1 MIENMENNK
10 DQKMDIE
17 LPSEVAPGI
26 YSNLQLITH
35 SSTEFILDFIQVMPG
50 VPKAQVRSRA
60 ILSPQHAKRLLYALK
75 ENIEK
80 YELQNGVITEPD
92 QSLPYQMNPMGQA

>member
-1 MIENMENNK
+1 MEKNK

-17 LPSEVAPGI
+17 LPSEVASGI

-35 SSTEFILDFIQVMPG
+35 SPTEFILDFIQVMPG

-80 YELQNGVITEPD
+80 YEQQNGVITEPE
-92 QSLPYQMNPMGQA
+92 QTIPYQINPMGQA

>member
-1 MIENMENNK
+1 MEKNK
-10 DQKMDIE
+10 EQKMDIE
-17 LPSEVAPGI
+17 LPTEIAPGV

-35 SSTEFILDFIQVMPG
+35 SSTEFIVDFIQVMPG

-60 ILSPQHAKRLLYALK
+60 ILSPQHAKRLLFALK

-80 YELQNGVITEPD
+80 YEQQHGLITE
-92 QSLPYQMNPMGQA
+92 QEQTLPYQMNPMGQA

>member
-1 MIENMENNK
+1 MENNK
-10 DQKMDIE
+10 EQKMDIE
-17 LPSEVAPGI
+17 LPAEVAPGI

-35 SSTEFILDFIQVMPG
+35 SSTEFIVDFIQVMPG

-80 YELQNGVITEPD
+80 YEQQHGIITEPE
-92 QSLPYQMNPMGQA
+92 QTLPYQMNPMGQA